1 MTSRLELNSRAA
13 LCRQLA
19 KREPAGRTLW
29 MAEAENWS
37 RLVERELHG
46 EADCFPHLGTFA
58 GAVGKMPSF
67 SVLDMSGQLIRFSI
81 PIATVAIFGAAAFP
95 ICWVVLALLGF

>member
-1 MTSRLELNSRAA
+1 
-13 LCRQLA
+13 
-19 KREPAGRTLW
+19 

-37 RLVERELHG
+37 RLVERKLHG
-46 EADCFPHLGTFA
+46 EADCFPHLEFA

-81 PIATVAIFGAAAFP
+81 PIATVAIFGAVAFP
-95 ICWVVLALLGF
+95 ICWIVLALMGF